1 MFERMVNYVVKEHN
15 FPLKYNQSALPK
27 LGMGPLW
34 KEIMANIDPILN
46 NEESDSPPPK
56 LALFSG
62 HDTTIMPILATLG
75 EDVWSGFE
83 WAPYASMML
92 IEVYEVADAD
102 VDESEYQSGFAFRL
116 IYNGDVLTSKMDG
129 CSSELCDIENLL
141 DQVLPF
147 AKYEDRDCASVSR
160 VTPPTDE
167 KSEDLMTEMK
177 SATETLIQSPGGVG
191 VVFGLVLISAAL
203 GSVLT
208 CFCTRR
214 RYRKA
219 YHYSDSLKLNELSMS
234 GVGDDN
240 YRESTDSIESAVS
253 AYGATQRELE
263 EKDRYEN
270 SLI

>member
-1 MFERMVNYVVKEHN
+1 
-15 FPLKYNQSALPK
+15 
-27 LGMGPLW
+27 
-34 KEIMANIDPILN
+34 
-46 NEESDSPPPK
+46 
-56 LALFSG
+56 
-62 HDTTIMPILATLG
+62 
-75 EDVWSGFE
+75 
-83 WAPYASMML
+83 
-92 IEVYEVADAD
+92 
-102 VDESEYQSGFAFRL
+102 
-116 IYNGDVLTSKMDG
+116 
-129 CSSELCDIENLL
+129 
-141 DQVLPF
+141 
-147 AKYEDRDCASVSR
+147 
-160 VTPPTDE
+160 
-167 KSEDLMTEMK
+167 MTEMK